1 MKIPDPDLPQGK
13 PISAL
18 YLVVINCFTSH
29 PSCLQIAFVPRLAA
43 APARGRQ
50 ETANWI
56 LTQRVAVRTLVN
68 TALIAPQA
76 TDNRGFLQQ

>member
-18 YLVVINCFTSH
+18 YLVVIICFTSH

-50 ETANWI
+50 ETPNGKLDINPACRGANSCEHG
-56 LTQRVAVRTLVN
+56 AHCP
-68 TALIAPQA
+68 AG
-76 TDNRGFLQQ
+76 D